1 MFGLPG
7 LSVDSSSRV
16 CASDVGV
23 FGDVET
29 AIDMADEVRPGD
41 IGRRRGDR
49 AVDRRRQAAA
59 VAGERAAE
67 IGHQRVTLPIRH
79 REKFRRHHPER
90 QAFRH
95 DGAAGIGVIAG
106 ADLDRRLD
114 QETAGVIADRAER
127 IVIDLQPLARR
138 LAHHGAGHR
147 RRQRCLVGG
156 LRRRDRQ
163 PQLPGGVELRRW
175 RRRAAG
181 TGRRFRLGLTRI
193 KLRLLAGA
201 IERVISGIGRAAGRW
216 QAILRDL
223 PDPRRRRPAIGIERL
238 VIAGRCRWDRRRR
251 RSCATANPA
260 AIRSRLAPGETN
272 RA

>member
-1 MFGLPG
+1 
-7 LSVDSSSRV
+7 
-16 CASDVGV
+16 
-23 FGDVET
+23 
-29 AIDMADEVRPGD
+29 MADEVRPRD

-59 VAGERAAE
+59 VAGEGAAE

-79 REKFRRHHPER
+79 REKFRCHHPER
-90 QAFRH
+90 QTFRH

-114 QETAGVIADRAER
+114 QKTAGVIADRAER

-147 RRQRCLVGG
+147 GRQRCLVGG

-181 TGRRFRLGLTRI
+181 TGRRFRLRLTRI

-223 PDPRRRRPAIGIERL
+223 PDPRRRRPAIGVERL
-238 VIAGRCRWDRRRR
+238 VIAAGVVGIATGRGPAQRQILRRHEAALHRAKQIGRDALGLGPGRVEGDRCKVDQPKACQRR
-251 RSCATANPA
+251 A
-260 AIRSRLAPGETN
+260 
-272 RA
+272 